1 MLEKHVYILGTSGSM
16 ISDMK
21 AVLARLEAGTLDTN
35 ISVYAISGM
44 QGVADA
50 LESVRART
58 SGGKIV
64 IYPQLTQLG
73 MVTLADMAAEM
84 PDVAAALDQGRW
96 TKAAE
101 EVLLATA
108 GGAVA

>member
-1 MLEKHVYILGTSGSM
+1 M

-21 AVLARLEAGTLDTN
+21 AVLGRLEAGTLDTN

-44 QGVADA
+44 QGVAAA
-50 LESVRART
+50 LEAVKGRT

-64 IYPQLTQLG
+64 IYPQLTKLG
-73 MVTLADMAAEM
+73 LVTLAEM
-84 PDVAAALDQGRW
+84 PERLPAVAAALEDGRW

-101 EVLLATA
+101 EILLRTE

>member
-1 MLEKHVYILGTSGSM
+1 M

-21 AVLARLEAGTLDTN
+21 AVLARLEDGALDTN

-44 QGVADA
+44 QGVVEA
-50 LESVRART
+50 LEAVKART

-73 MVTLADMAAEM
+73 LVTLAEM
-84 PDVAAALDQGRW
+84 PERLPDVAAALDEGRW

-101 EVLLATA
+101 EVLLQAY
-108 GGAVA
+108 G

>member
-1 MLEKHVYILGTSGSM
+1 M

-21 AVLARLEAGTLDTN
+21 AVLARLEAGALDTN
-35 ISVYAISGM
+35 ISVYAVSGM

-50 LESVRART
+50 LEAVRART

-64 IYPQLTQLG
+64 IYPQLTELG
-73 MVTLADMAAEM
+73 LVTLAEMEAEL
-84 PDVAAALDQGRW
+84 PDVAAALDEGRW

-101 EVLLATA
+101 RALLRAY
-108 GGAVA
+108 G